1 GNCIQRGKTETVE
14 AMLLKSADSL
24 DIGRTVDFDAKYFP
38 FLADKDPNKEP
49 RKPDKYTVSSPK
61 VKALREQLMQ
71 EAKLLQSLTDPKSR
85 WRDSSFKLMEQM
97 YGGTQ
102 QQNEFIQ
109 NQWRQ
114 LEADTLQEYKDDWE
128 IDSET
133 YVKNM
138 EDLVLNHPDSFP
150 VLSRYYRKG

>member
-1 GNCIQRGKTETVE
+1 
-14 AMLLKSADSL
+14 
-24 DIGRTVDFDAKYFP
+24 
-38 FLADKDPNKEP
+38 
-49 RKPDKYTVSSPK
+49 
-61 VKALREQLMQ
+61 
-71 EAKLLQSLTDPKSR
+71 
-85 WRDSSFKLMEQM
+85 M

-138 EDLVLNHPDSFP
+138 EDLVLNNPDVFP
-150 VLSRYYRKG
+150 VLSKYYRKG